1 MFMLEA
7 SVAAWFLVDRIYPVA
22 IILLIAQSSCMKQ
35 ERRVLK
41 TLGKNIRKERLAR
54 GMSQMYLAAEAGLDK
69 SYIGAIER
77 AEVNPSI
84 KKLVQIA
91 DAMRISCAQFFDGL

>member
-1 MFMLEA
+1 L
-7 SVAAWFLVDRIYPVA
+7 AARLIDDRIYPVA
-22 IILLIAQSSCMKQ
+22 IIRLIPQSSCMKQ

-77 AEVNPSI
+77 AEVNPSV

-91 DAMRISCAQFFDGL
+91 DAMRISCGQLFEGL

>member
-1 MFMLEA
+1 
-7 SVAAWFLVDRIYPVA
+7 
-22 IILLIAQSSCMKQ
+22 
-35 ERRVLK
+35 
-41 TLGKNIRKERLAR
+41 
-54 GMSQMYLAAEAGLDK
+54 MSQMYLAAEAGLDK

-91 DAMRISCAQFFDGL
+91 DALGISCAKFFDGL

>member
-1 MFMLEA
+1 
-7 SVAAWFLVDRIYPVA
+7 
-22 IILLIAQSSCMKQ
+22 MKQ
-35 ERRVLK
+35 ERRVLR
-41 TLGKNIRKERLAR
+41 TLGKGVKRERLAR
-54 GMSQMYLAAEAGLDK
+54 RWSQMYLAAEAGLDK

-91 DAMRISCAQFFDGL
+91 DALGIAMIKLFE

>member
-1 MFMLEA
+1 
-7 SVAAWFLVDRIYPVA
+7 
-22 IILLIAQSSCMKQ
+22 MKQ

-41 TLGKNIRKERLAR
+41 TLGKNIRKVRLAR
-54 GMSQMYLAAEAGLDK
+54 RLSQMYLAAEAGLDK

-91 DAMRISCAQFFDGL
+91 DALGISCAKFFDGL

>member
-1 MFMLEA
+1 MFRLEA

-69 SYIGAIER
+69 TYIGSIER
-77 AEVNPSI
+77 AEVNPSV
-84 KKLVQIA
+84 KKIVRIA
-91 DAMRISCAQFFDGL
+91 DALGVLVADLFLGI

>member
-1 MFMLEA
+1 MFGLKA
-7 SVAAWFLVDRIYPVA
+7 SVVPSFLIDRIYPVA
-22 IILLIAQSSCMKQ
+22 IILLISQSSCMKQ

-91 DAMRISCAQFFDGL
+91 DAMRISCALFFDGL

>member
-1 MFMLEA
+1 M
-7 SVAAWFLVDRIYPVA
+7 AAWFLVDRIYPVA

-91 DAMRISCAQFFDGL
+91 DAMRISCALFFDGL